1 MGKLKRTTL
10 IVLGVTVMVCQWN
23 LNFISV
29 RAAEAE
35 GKGNEV
41 AKWGLDKVL
50 ESHMDDVE
58 DEIQEKI
65 SELIDEDPEKMI
77 LYQGAFEM
85 FKNTK
90 DDITSINEDKE
101 AEKTENPADLNNIYG
116 VSFTD
121 TTMDTIIKIVEDR
134 KDELEKLDFS
144 DKKKIEYENKYGQEF
159 IDWAKEEAQ
168 KKFGED
174 VDYDEILL
182 LDAHKVRMEQYETG
196 VEIFEGAWD
205 IGKECLSDDPDK
217 WLKAYLAGGDLLS
230 DMVDHD
236 SGVGAVLGTSI
247 WELNKSLWENLME
260 TDEYEE
266 FVEENKDNFTQ
277 AFWEC
282 TWEGWKD
289 CIADIPRELCN
300 LFGIGNTGHDFD
312 FSYTPKDIEVKIW
325 DPITMEFKCST
336 GVSEYNKKLNL
347 TTIHG
352 SLDGAHVVIEWGMSI
367 NDLDIKYYE
376 N

>member
-10 IVLGVTVMVCQWN
+10 IVLGVMVMVCQWN

-159 IDWAKEEAQ
+159 IDWAK
-168 KKFGED
+168 
-174 VDYDEILL
+174 
-182 LDAHKVRMEQYETG
+182 
-196 VEIFEGAWD
+196 
-205 IGKECLSDDPDK
+205 
-217 WLKAYLAGGDLLS
+217 
-230 DMVDHD
+230 
-236 SGVGAVLGTSI
+236 
-247 WELNKSLWENLME
+247 
-260 TDEYEE
+260 
-266 FVEENKDNFTQ
+266 
-277 AFWEC
+277 
-282 TWEGWKD
+282 
-289 CIADIPRELCN
+289 
-300 LFGIGNTGHDFD
+300 
-312 FSYTPKDIEVKIW
+312 
-325 DPITMEFKCST
+325 
-336 GVSEYNKKLNL
+336 
-347 TTIHG
+347 
-352 SLDGAHVVIEWGMSI
+352 
-367 NDLDIKYYE
+367 
-376 N
+376 